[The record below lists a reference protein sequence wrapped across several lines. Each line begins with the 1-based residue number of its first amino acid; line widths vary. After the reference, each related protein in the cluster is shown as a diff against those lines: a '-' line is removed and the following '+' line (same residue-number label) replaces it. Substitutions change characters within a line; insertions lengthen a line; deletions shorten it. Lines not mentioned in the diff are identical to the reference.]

1 MFSLIKRKGSY
12 DERVKLM
19 IETHSTGNTPFL
31 SPARPPPHAPE
42 RAPADAR
49 PAWSPSPGIRRR
61 TTHGL
66 QTEIPSTRS
75 KSRSLLAIS
84 LI

>member
-31 SPARPPPHAPE
+31 SPARPPRTRPRVLPRMRGQPGHQVPE
-42 RAPADAR
+42 SGDGLLTDSR
-49 PAWSPSPGIRRR
+49 PRF
-61 TTHGL
+61 L
-66 QTEIPSTRS
+66 
-75 KSRSLLAIS
+75 LLAQS
-84 LI
+84 PDLCWRYP